1 MLGASGFIGH
11 AVLSRLFA
19 RGDHVVGLAR
29 RQRSNLLANPA
40 IAWVYGDLRDPS
52 LLGRLFST
60 PPDAVI
66 YASGSHTPADSSRDP
81 VGDLEFELNSAG
93 ALPGACGNA
102 RVRRFVYISSGG
114 TVYGPTSGPALEDA
128 PNAPIG
134 AYGLSK
140 VTAER
145 YIRLM
150 TRNSALSPAILR
162 VSNIYGPE
170 QLPKPGFGFIPTAI
184 LHALRGEFIP
194 LFNEGR
200 DIRDYVY
207 VDDVVL
213 AVLAALDDHRELT
226 INIGSGVGSSGV
238 DVVKALES
246 VLGKPI
252 STHFEGARGHDVTSI
267 VLNIERARERAR
279 LAANDAAAIR
289 ASSYGGLVIPT
300 TLIEYI
306 GTLGR

>member
-1 MLGASGFIGH
+1 MTKPKRPILLLGASGFIGH
-11 AVLSRLFA
+11 AVLSWLFA

-29 RQRSNLLANPA
+29 RQRPNLLANPA

-66 YASGSHTPADSSRDP
+66 YASGSHTPANSSRDP
-81 VGDLEFELNSAG
+81 VGDLKSNLIPLVRCLEHAV
-93 ALPGACGNA
+93 NA

-184 LHALRGEFIP
+184 LHALRGESIP

-213 AVLAALDDHRELT
+213 AVLAALDGHRELT

-267 VLNIERARERAR
+267 VLNIERARDVLGWRPTMP
-279 LAANDAAAIR
+279 LQ
-289 ASSYGGLVIPT
+289 SGLVPT
-300 TLIEYI
+300 VDWLSQQ
-306 GTLGR
+306 L